1 MARTDALS
9 RLMNSQK
16 LENDDTVIVSMS
28 GEEDVGGMLTNVVRI
43 LQVTTAGIADR
54 IHRDL
59 VLKQRAK
66 LIRRG
71 RPSYVTARQLK
82 QH

>member
-1 MARTDALS
+1 MALADALS

-16 LENDDTVIVSMS
+16 LENDDTVIASMS
-28 GEEDVGGMLTNVVRI
+28 AEEDVGGMLTNVVRI

-66 LIRRG
+66 LI
-71 RPSYVTARQLK
+71 
-82 QH
+82 